1 MKILITICGLL
12 LLSFAK
18 VSAEV
23 VHVDTLK
30 HQLATTSDSLKGN
43 LYSRIAA
50 EYLRY
55 DTIANKETKLAYQN
69 EAIENTL
76 KAVHYYSKY
85 DDTLGLRA
93 SFNNLA
99 LVYRDQRKYSQAKW
113 FILQS
118 NSISRIKNDVP
129 NIISSLLLL
138 AAVKTDIKDYSLA
151 MQDLNEALSLAGN
164 NAKTQGTVQLGYVL
178 LYNNM
183 KDYPKADIAL
193 KRYNFINDSIRRGEE
208 IKITTVAD
216 SAQKKKKLFLTS
228 NKRLSNTNSSK
239 KTILL

>member
-23 VHVDTLK
+23 VPVDTLK

>member
-23 VHVDTLK
+23 VPVDTLK
-30 HQLATTSDSLKGN
+30 LQLATTSDSLKGP
-43 LYSRIAA
+43 LYTRIAA
-50 EYLRY
+50 QYLRY

-216 SAQKKKKLFLTS
+216 SVQKKKKLFLTS
-228 NKRLSNTNSSK
+228 NKRLSNNNSSK

>member
-23 VHVDTLK
+23 VPVDTLK
-30 HQLATTSDSLKGN
+30 LQLATTSDSLKGP
-43 LYSRIAA
+43 LYTRIAA
-50 EYLRY
+50 QYLRY

-208 IKITTVAD
+208 VKIITVAD
-216 SAQKKKKLFLTS
+216 SAQKKKKLYLTS